1 MTMGDK
7 LWAGGRRRWVIVFC
21 SILLL
26 FIQSSPGGSQ
36 PLETKKVRIGYSA
49 LSLAFLPH
57 LWAKDAGIFDKH
69 GLAVELIQMAGPIQ
83 VAALAS
89 QDIDFGAAVAPALF
103 AAVRGLPLKGVVIAM
118 KAPLFY
124 IVVEPSLKRL
134 DDVVGKKMAVD
145 SVGGLQQIAARMMLK
160 KKGVNPDQVS
170 YIQTGSVSNSVAA
183 LNSGAVNAALL
194 SIPNNLVM
202 THKGFLQ
209 LASTVEAQVNYPPS
223 GLMIH
228 SNKLQKDGPLIRRMA
243 AAMLDALAS
252 IERDRTAVAGFIQ
265 RRWKLDPK
273 LADESYRLIL
283 PTLAPNGRM
292 SLEEVQGFL
301 DVAFENNQLSQKA
314 SSWSVMDYSV
324 LDELLRDRRGK

>member
-1 MTMGDK
+1 MGDK
-7 LWAGGRRRWVIVFC
+7 IWAGSRIRWVMLFY
-21 SILLL
+21 STLL
-26 FIQSSPGGSQ
+26 FLIQPSPADSQ
-36 PLETKKVRIGYSA
+36 PQETKKVRIGYSA

-57 LWAKDAGIFDKH
+57 LLAKDAGIFDKH

-83 VAALAS
+83 VAALSS
-89 QDIDFGAAVAPALF
+89 QDVDFGAAVAPALF
-103 AAVRGLPLKGVVIAM
+103 AAVRGLPLKGVMIAM
-118 KAPLFY
+118 KTPLFY
-124 IVVEPSLKRL
+124 IVVEPTLKKL
-134 DDVVGKKMAVD
+134 DDVAGKKMAVD

-160 KKGVNPDQVS
+160 KNGVNPDQVS

-194 SIPNNLVM
+194 SIPNNLIM
-202 THKGFLQ
+202 TNKGFLQ

-228 SNKLQKDGPLIRRMA
+228 ANKLQRDSILIRRMA
-243 AAMLDALAS
+243 GAMLDALRS
-252 IERDRTAVAGFIQ
+252 IEKDRAAVTGFIQ

-273 LADESYRLIL
+273 LAEESYQFIV

-301 DVAFENNQLSQKA
+301 DIAFENNQLSQKA
-314 SSWSVMDYSV
+314 NSRSIVDYSV

>member
-1 MTMGDK
+1 MGDK
-7 LWAGGRRRWVIVFC
+7 LWAGDRCRWVIVFY
-21 SILLL
+21 SILLFL
-26 FIQSSPGGSQ
+26 IQSSPAGSQ
-36 PLETKKVRIGYSA
+36 PLETKKIHIGYSA
-49 LSLAFLPH
+49 VSLAFLPH
-57 LWAKDAGIFDKH
+57 LWAKDARIFDKH

-89 QDIDFGAAVAPALF
+89 QEIDFGAAVAPALF
-103 AAVRGLPLKGVVIAM
+103 AAVRGLPLKGVMIAM

-134 DDVVGKKMAVD
+134 DDVAGKKMAVD
-145 SVGGLQQIAARMMLK
+145 AVGGLQQIAARMMLK
-160 KKGVNPDQVS
+160 RKGVNPDQVS
-170 YIQTGSVSNSVAA
+170 YIQTGSVSNSVTA

-194 SIPNNLVM
+194 SIPHNLIM
-202 THKGFLQ
+202 TSKGFPQ
-209 LASTVEAQVNYPPS
+209 LASTVEAQVNYPTG

-252 IERDRTAVAGFIQ
+252 IERDAAAVTQFIQ

-273 LADESYRLIL
+273 LAGESYRLIV

-301 DVAFENNQLSQKA
+301 DVAFENNQISQKA
-314 SSWSVMDYSV
+314 SSRSVMDYSV